1 MATPTD
7 VNALTISLPTA
18 AQAIY
23 AVVLVAMGIISAL
36 LGNMVRKQEKT
47 IEAMQEDIDAQAEET
62 KALEDKMR
70 AERERACE
78 ESRRQIEKVRDECR
92 DCREQRQREHNEL
105 VTANGKF
112 GGRLSRIEGEHNA
125 SQSRC

>member
-7 VNALTISLPTA
+7 VNALTISMPTA

-70 AERERACE
+70 SERERACD

-112 GGRLSRIEGEHNA
+112 DGRLSRIEGEHNA

>member
-23 AVVLVAMGIISAL
+23 AVVLVAMGIMSAL

-47 IEAMQEDIDAQAEET
+47 IEAMQEDIDAQAKET

-70 AERERACE
+70 VERERACE
-78 ESRRQIEKVRDECR
+78 ESRRHIEKVRDECR